1 MTEQEIKKAREIRN
15 AKDRERFA
23 TNEEAKA
30 KKKYR
35 TYKSIAFSFVDMAK
49 DNHLQE
55 LKEKIK
61 NIEKVK
67 KIK

>member
-1 MTEQEIKKAREIRN
+1 MTEKEIKKAKEIRN

-35 TYKSIAFSFVDMAK
+35 TYKSIAFSFVEMAK
-49 DNHLQE
+49 SEHLQE

-61 NIEKVK
+61 KIEEIK
-67 KIK
+67 KD

>member
-35 TYKSIAFSFVDMAK
+35 TYKSIAFSFVNIAK
-49 DNHLQE
+49 KEHLEE

-61 NIEKVK
+61 STEKNQK
-67 KIK
+67 

>member
-1 MTEQEIKKAREIRN
+1 MTEQEIKKAKEIRN

-23 TNEEAKA
+23 TNEEAKE

-35 TYKSIAFSFVDMAK
+35 TYKSIEFSFVDMARSE
-49 DNHLQE
+49 HLKE

-61 NIEKVK
+61 TIEKTK
-67 KIK
+67 KE

>member
-1 MTEQEIKKAREIRN
+1 MTEKEIKKAKEIRN

-35 TYKSIAFSFVDMAK
+35 TYKSIAFSFVEMAK
-49 DNHLQE
+49 SEHLQE

-61 NIEKVK
+61 KIEETK
-67 KIK
+67 KDK